1 VSILAEI
8 GFALS
13 VVNSGLGY
21 YAIERTWSY
30 PGQRHRNGTPSQ
42 KATATV
48 LFHNDLIP
56 IHDGSISTLII

>member
-1 VSILAEI
+1 MSHL
-8 GFALS
+8 
-13 VVNSGLGY
+13 LGY